1 MGCTNT
7 RKAEFTVISKINQKK
22 TINKPEISA
31 LASSQTKSSSSNSK
45 KNHSLKLIKEKNEKI
60 EEDYM
65 IIEKI
70 GSGAYGN
77 IFKVEHVKSGFIRAM
92 KIVKKENLNTNK
104 DDIPNFMNEIKILMD
119 IDHPNVMKIFEYYSD
134 DLNYY
139 IITEFISGGDLYE
152 FIIKTKKFTERQAA
166 LIIYQILSS
175 LNYMHSKNIIHRD
188 IKPEN
193 ILITDDINI
202 KIIDFGMSVRFEDK
216 KLKDLVGTSY
226 YMAPEVIRREYG
238 PKCDIW
244 SCGIILH
251 ILLVG
256 YPPFHGKNYMEIFEK
271 ILQGKLNNQIEN
283 SEWKRIT
290 PLAKDILSK
299 MLTYDPEHRL
309 SAEEGIRHP
318 WIVGSHA
325 REEDLNEEIALDA
338 LGNIRNFSAR
348 EKLRVATMAYIVHF
362 VYASKDVSNLYKMFK
377 IFDKNSDGKLTLK
390 EFKTGYEKY
399 YGNVLKDYELK
410 NIFEEIDQNGDGFI
424 EYEEFLR
431 ATINQKQ
438 MMAEQNLKMAFD
450 QFDENGDNKLSFDE
464 IKLLLGGD
472 DDEYVLNLIK
482 KYDMDN
488 DGCVSFSE
496 YVCMMNEIIEI

>member
-7 RKAEFTVISKINQKK
+7 RKTEFTVTSMMNKK
-22 TINKPEISA
+22 NTKTKQDILG
-31 LASSQTKSSSSNSK
+31 LASSQTKSSSGNSK
-45 KNHSLKLIKEKNEKI
+45 KTHSLRLIKEKNERI
-60 EEDYM
+60 EEDYK

-77 IFKVEHVKSGFIRAM
+77 IFKVEHIKSGFIRAM
-92 KIVKKENLNTNK
+92 KIVKKENLLNDK
-104 DDIPNFMNEIKILMD
+104 EDIPSFMNEIKILME
-119 IDHPNVMKIFEYYSD
+119 IDHPNVMKIFEYYYD
-134 DLNYY
+134 ELNYY
-139 IITEFISGGDLYE
+139 IVSEYIPGGDLYE
-152 FIIKTKKFTERQAA
+152 FIIKTKRFTERQAA
-166 LIIYQILSS
+166 LIIYQILSA
-175 LNYMHSKNIIHRD
+175 LNYMHSKNIVHRD

-193 ILITDDINI
+193 ILITDNI
-202 KIIDFGMSVRFEDK
+202 TIKLIDFGMSVRFEDK
-216 KLKDLVGTSY
+216 KLNDLVGTSY
-226 YMAPEVIRREYG
+226 YMAPEVIKRDYG

-256 YPPFHGKNYMEIFEK
+256 YPPFHGKNYTEIFEK
-271 ILQGKLNNQIEN
+271 ILEGKLINQIEN
-283 SEWKRIT
+283 SEFKKIS
-290 PLAKDILSK
+290 PLAKDIISK
-299 MLTYDPEHRL
+299 MLTYDPEHRI
-309 SAEEGIRHP
+309 SAEDGIRHP

-325 REEDLNEEIALDA
+325 REEDLNEEDALDA
-338 LGNIRNFSAR
+338 LGNIRNFSCR

-390 EFKTGYEKY
+390 EFQTGYQKY
-399 YGNVLKDYELK
+399 YGNVIKDYELK

-438 MMAEQNLKMAFD
+438 MLAEQNLKIAFD

-464 IKLLLGGD
+464 IKLLLGSEE
-472 DDEYVLNLIK
+472 DEYVKNLIK
-482 KYDMDN
+482 KYDLDN
-488 DGCVSFSE
+488 DDCVSFSE
-496 YVCMMNEIIEI
+496 YVSMMNEIIDI